1 MLWHLT
7 IEPAPGRADTEGRRV
22 AAEAA
27 ELGLPG
33 PWRVAASRGF
43 LVEGPLAEADLRRAA
58 EAVLADPVVETF
70 AIRPCGP
77 AGAGAGA
84 GAGADGDVVHVLRLP
99 GVTDPEAE
107 SALAVLK
114 RLGIAAQDVR
124 TVRSYRLEGPAEGR
138 DRLVAKVLANAA
150 VEQAVG
156 GAITLDH
163 LGSGRPYA
171 FRLVT
176 LPLRTMDDA
185 ALARTSREGQLSLNL
200 DEMRTIRAHF
210 AELGRDPTDCELET
224 IAQTWSE
231 HCSHKT
237 LKGRVE
243 YTALAGGEAA
253 QVTFDNLL
261 KETIFR
267 STQELM
273 AECDWLVSVF
283 VDNAGVIR
291 FDDEHDVCIKVETHN
306 HPSAIDPYGGS
317 NTGLGGVIRDVLG
330 TGLAAKP
337 IASTDVFC
345 VAPPDT
351 DPASL
356 PPGVI
361 HPRRVLEGVV
371 AGVRDYGNRMGIP
384 TVNGAVCTHPA
395 FLANPLVFCGTVG
408 VLPRGKAE
416 KRVSPGDRIVAI
428 GGRTG
433 RDGIHGAT
441 FSSVELSA
449 ESDEVSGGAVQI
461 GNAITEKMVA
471 DVLLRARDRGLFSA
485 LTDCGAGGFSS
496 AVGEMGADCGA
507 EVHLERAPLKY
518 EGLSYTEIWISEAQE
533 RMVLAVPPAHLAE
546 LSALCASE
554 GVEATDLGA
563 FTDTGRLVLTYDGHA
578 VGDLDMH
585 FLHEGRPRVVRR
597 AVSRQDPPPAWDPP
611 EQEDYTADLLGVL
624 RDWNVASKEWIIRQ
638 YDHEVQARTVL
649 KPLVGAEDDGPGDA
663 AVMQPVRGSTRGLA
677 IGCGVNPRYGEKS
690 ALAMTRAVID
700 EAIRNVVAVGADPDR
715 VAILDNFCWGN
726 PERPETLGALVDS
739 AVACAAMARAYG
751 TPFISGK
758 DSLYNE
764 YTHEGRTLAIPPTL
778 LITAIGIVPD
788 VRLAVTMDL
797 KEAGNVLLVVGETAA
812 ALGGSAWAAL
822 RGEAGGMVPG
832 TPPSG
837 EPDAEAD
844 LARETFRAVH
854 RAIREGLVRSCHDLS
869 EGGLAVALAE
879 MCLAGGLG
887 AEVSLRDVPT
897 VGPGPGD
904 GAGDPAAHDG
914 VLLFS
919 ESPSR
924 FVLEVRPADVAA
936 VAERLGPLFWGRLGT
951 VSAAGPDAPARL
963 VVRGLDGGT
972 VVAAS
977 VADLKVAWQ
986 RPLHADGP

>member
-7 IEPAPGRADTEGRRV
+7 IEPAAGQVDTEGRRI

-70 AIRPCGP
+70 GIHACGE
-77 AGAGAGA
+77 ANGHDGAGT
-84 GAGADGDVVHVLRLP
+84 VVHVLRLP

-114 RLGIAAQDVR
+114 RLGIAAENVR
-124 TVRSYRLEGPAEGR
+124 TVRSYRVAGPAEGLE
-138 DRLVAKVLANAA
+138 RLVGKVLANEA
-150 VEQAVG
+150 VEQAVR

-163 LGSGRPYA
+163 LGSGHPYK

-176 LPLRTMDDA
+176 LPLRAMDDA
-185 ALARTSREGQLSLNL
+185 ALLRTSREGQLSLNL
-200 DEMRTIRAHF
+200 DEMRTIQAHF
-210 AELGRDPTDCELET
+210 SELGRDPTDCELET

-237 LKGRVE
+237 LKGRIE
-243 YTALAGGEAA
+243 YTAHAGGETA
-253 QVTFDNLL
+253 QVTFGNLL

-267 STQELM
+267 STQDLM
-273 AECDWLVSVF
+273 ADRDWLVSVF

-291 FDDEHDVCIKVETHN
+291 FDEEHDVCIKVETHN

-351 DPASL
+351 DPSGL

-408 VLPRGKAE
+408 VLPKGKAE
-416 KRVSPGDRIVAI
+416 KRVNPGDRIVAL

-449 ESDEVSGGAVQI
+449 DSDEVSGGAVQI

-471 DVLLRARDRGLFSA
+471 DVLLQARDRELFTA

-533 RMVLAVPPAHLAE
+533 RMVLAVPPAKMPE
-546 LSALCASE
+546 LRALCESE
-554 GVEATDLGA
+554 GVEATDLGV
-563 FTDTGRLVLTYDGHA
+563 FTDTGRLVLKYDGQT

-585 FLHEGRPRVVRR
+585 FLHEGRPKVVRQ
-597 AVSRQDPPPAWDPP
+597 AVSRQDAPPAWNPP
-611 EQEDYTADLLGVL
+611 AQDDYTADLLGVL

-649 KPLVGAEDDGPGDA
+649 KPLVGVADDGPGDA
-663 AVMQPVRGSTRGLA
+663 AIMQPVRGSTRGLA
-677 IGCGVNPRYGEKS
+677 IGCGVNPRYGERS

-778 LITAIGIVPD
+778 LITAMGIVPD
-788 VRLAVTMDL
+788 VRRAVTMDL
-797 KEAGNVLLVVGETAA
+797 KEPGNVLLIVGSTAA

-832 TPPSG
+832 TPASG
-837 EPDAEAD
+837 DPDAEAAV
-844 LARETFRAVH
+844 ARATFRAVH
-854 RAIREGLVRSCHDLS
+854 RAICDGLVRACHDIS

-879 MCLAGGLG
+879 MAFAGGLG
-887 AEVSLRDVPT
+887 AAVSLRDVPT
-897 VGPGPGD
+897 AGGADGP
-904 GAGDPAAHDG
+904 DPAAHDG

-924 FVLEVRPADVAA
+924 FVLEVRPGDVAA
-936 VAERLGPLFWGRLGT
+936 VSAILGTLPWGKLGT
-951 VSAAGPDAPARL
+951 VSAEETDATARL
-963 VVRGLDGGT
+963 VVAGLDGGT
-972 VVAAS
+972 VVEAGAAE
-977 VADLKVAWQ
+977 LKAAWQ
-986 RPLHADGP
+986 RPLHVEGH